1 MGDEKAQRLDDAL
14 SSLVDT
20 LIPVLPDD
28 DEATADER
36 HDDALDLARGII
48 EGHVLPK
55 DLSLGIANVAPKS
68 RQSCGSIGRQSCCR
82 LDQEEA

>member
-20 LIPVLPDD
+20 LVPILPDE

-36 HDDALDLARGII
+36 HDDALNLARGVI
-48 EGHVLPK
+48 EGHVL
-55 DLSLGIANVAPKS
+55 S
-68 RQSCGSIGRQSCCR
+68 
-82 LDQEEA
+82 